1 MTILSKEERAL
12 LKQLKKPR
20 GTRYRDSETF
30 NSNDQ
35 WSGSLDNQER
45 ILEEHV
51 SKRGWEF

>member
-1 MTILSKEERAL
+1 MIILSKEERVL

-20 GTRYRDSETF
+20 GTRYNGSENF
-30 NSNDQ
+30 NSGDQ